1 MSRGSDNEG
10 ADTPGK
16 PAGRVGRAISG
27 RPSDGTGRPGRVG
40 RERGAMDACWR
51 GRECI
56 AAVASAAGMSGRA
69 GIPGAVGIAGNVGI
83 AGRAGQVGTT
93 RPGAVGIATSSSPA
107 TSPTGDNEILA
118 GAAAA
123 SNGTETPSDSD
134 TAAAG
139 TGRVG
144 STGNVGIAGK
154 VGTRRPGTVGID
166 TSISPPTSPTGGT
179 EILVE
184 PRLPG
189 TAPKHQVTAILRP
202 PEQEGAGGL
211 VESEER
217 RQVRILR
224 AAPAARCRG
233 PREGEQRLQALVPK
247 LGGRRLL
254 GELPRES
261 RRRATLGGQR
271 WGLPEAESELQV
283 RVARPGGWR
292 LMGKRL
298 RGSTPRAA
306 LGGRCWGLPEME
318 GIFVDR
324 IHPGGWA
331 MRRWGSLGWDRDG
344 RWQRRKGQAR

>member
-179 EILVE
+179 EILAGAAAARDGTE
-184 PRLPG
+184 TPSDSDIATAGTGRGGRLGGVGRETPG
-189 TAPKHQVTAILRP
+189 TDT
-202 PEQEGAGGL
+202 EGSAGGTMSGTARGGA
-211 VESEER
+211 ETAGTSAETR
-217 RQVRILR
+217 G
-224 AAPAARCRG
+224 AATVG
-233 PREGEQRLQALVPK
+233 
-247 LGGRRLL
+247 
-254 GELPRES
+254 
-261 RRRATLGGQR
+261 RAT
-271 WGLPEAESELQV
+271 
-283 RVARPGGWR
+283 
-292 LMGKRL
+292 
-298 RGSTPRAA
+298 
-306 LGGRCWGLPEME
+306 E
-318 GIFVDR
+318 GIETAGNVGR
-324 IHPGGWA
+324 TT
-331 MRRWGSLGWDRDG
+331 LGPARG
-344 RWQRRKGQAR
+344 RA